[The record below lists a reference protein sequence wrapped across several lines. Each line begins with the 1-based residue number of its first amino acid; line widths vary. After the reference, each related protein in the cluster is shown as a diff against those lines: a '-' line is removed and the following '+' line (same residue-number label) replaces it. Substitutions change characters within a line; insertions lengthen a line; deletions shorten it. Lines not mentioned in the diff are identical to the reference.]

1 MKRSVETKKTTN
13 LLTFYQQ
20 REKPSSRVR
29 RRQERRTSNFQSCAV
44 KLSGVILLPVLFR
57 DVRVPVSLSL

>member
-20 REKPSSRVR
+20 REKPSSHVR
-29 RRQERRTSNFQSCAV
+29 RQQERS
-44 KLSGVILLPVLFR
+44 IHLPQIR
-57 DVRVPVSLSL
+57 NRQ

>member
-20 REKPSSRVR
+20 REKPLCHVR
-29 RRQERRTSNFQSCAV
+29 RRQERSTSNFWSCAV
-44 KLSGVILLPVLFR
+44 KVSGVILLPVLFR
-57 DVRVPVSLSL
+57 DVRVPVS